1 MGSLH
6 IAFAAHA
13 GVWSWTTDKPVR
25 SVITY
30 NRWDCCVERAVPL
43 VLELSLD
50 GERYWEAATRRD
62 PFYVWSATFAAQRAR
77 YVRLR
82 VIGPSTLHL
91 TRVEIR

>member
-1 MGSLH
+1 MTGCLHLVRPISLLLT
-6 IAFAAHA
+6 FCF
-13 GVWSWTTDKPVR
+13 DPF
-25 SVITY
+25 
-30 NRWDCCVERAVPL
+30 
-43 VLELSLD
+43 D